1 VTKEKELEKEE
12 TSWSI
17 PMTCQITR
25 ITIYGMVNIRFSEV
39 LKKLNETEVDMD
51 LRLKKE
57 ENGEEMDVPVEWRLA
72 GFQG

>member
-1 VTKEKELEKEE
+1 
-12 TSWSI
+12 
-17 PMTCQITR
+17 MTCQITR

-57 ENGEEMDVPVEWRLA
+57 ENGEEIDVPVEWRLA
-72 GFQG
+72 GLQG